1 MKIVY
6 ASLSALITDL
16 KERLRPDWVHMA
28 ALLQST
34 VETSGTPIYTSWI
47 VMTTDV
53 DRDRWAEWRLLV
65 GRQRGELT
73 ESGPRAPEKLAR
85 LTEER
90 LAEVRGWLDS
100 AGLDWRDGIRAA
112 EDASFEGTLD

>member
-16 KERLRPDWVHMA
+16 KERVRPDWVHMA
-28 ALLQST
+28 PLLEST
-34 VETSGTPIYTSWI
+34 IDPVGIPIYTSWI
-47 VMTTDV
+47 LLTSDV
-53 DRDRWAEWRLLV
+53 DRDGWAEWRLLV
-65 GRQRGELT
+65 GRQRGELA

-100 AGLDWRDGIRAA
+100 AGFDWRDGVRAA
-112 EDASFEGTLD
+112 ECERFEGTLD